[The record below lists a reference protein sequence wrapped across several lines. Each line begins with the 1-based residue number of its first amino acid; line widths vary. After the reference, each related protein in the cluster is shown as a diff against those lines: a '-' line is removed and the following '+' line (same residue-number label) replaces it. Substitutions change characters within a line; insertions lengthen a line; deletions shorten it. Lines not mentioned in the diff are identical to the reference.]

1 MKSII
6 GCAACA
12 VCANLFQKKMDYR
25 YKLETYKGQ
34 GTRYRCP
41 RCHRQE
47 RTFVRYIDTAT
58 NQHVHENVGKCNRE
72 DNCEYHY
79 TPKMFFEDNHIQHD
93 KHLPPIRKPK
103 PLTKAISYIAE
114 DVFFSSLKHYES
126 NNFVQWLRKL
136 FGADIANNLVEK
148 YGIGTSKHW
157 TGATVFWLIDID
169 LKIRTGEIIHFD
181 AETGRTIKEPQRR
194 KYWVHS
200 ALKQPDFNLQQC
212 FFGEHLLTISENSS
226 KPIAIV
232 EAAKTAIIASVYFPE
247 YIWLACLGKNGLN
260 PDKFNV
266 LKGRTVVLY
275 PDVNAFDYWDEKARE
290 FSHIA
295 SVEVSSVLEKIVTP
309 DERKS
314 GLDIADYLLRNA
326 SNESAE
332 QPAIKKFQLSN

>member
-1 MKSII
+1 
-6 GCAACA
+6 
-12 VCANLFQKKMDYR
+12 MDYR
-25 YKLETYKGQ
+25 YKLEPYRGQ

-41 RCHRQE
+41 RCQRQE
-47 RTFVRYIDTAT
+47 RTFVRYIDTET
-58 NQHVHENVGKCNRE
+58 NQHIHENVGKCNRE
-72 DNCEYHY
+72 DNCQYHY
-79 TPKMFFEDNHIQHD
+79 TPKMFFDDNHIQQD
-93 KHLPPIRKPK
+93 RLMPTIRKSKPLPK
-103 PLTKAISYIAE
+103 PISFIAE
-114 DVFFSSLKHYES
+114 DVFLSSQKQYES
-126 NNFVQWLRKL
+126 NNFVKWLRKL
-136 FGADIANNLVEK
+136 FGDDITNELVEK

-157 TGATVFWLIDID
+157 TGATVFWLIDIN
-169 LKIRTGEIIHFD
+169 LKIRSGEIIHFD

-200 ALKQPDFNLQQC
+200 ALKQSDVNLNC
-212 FFGEHLLTISENSS
+212 FFGEHLLTIQESNS

-232 EAAKTAIIASVYFPE
+232 EAAKTAIIASVFFPQ

-260 PDKFNV
+260 ADKFKV

-295 SVEVSSVLEKIVTP
+295 TVEVSSVLEKIATP

-332 QPAIKKFQLSN
+332 QPAIKNFQLSN

>member
-1 MKSII
+1 
-6 GCAACA
+6 
-12 VCANLFQKKMDYR
+12 
-25 YKLETYKGQ
+25 
-34 GTRYRCP
+34 
-41 RCHRQE
+41 
-47 RTFVRYIDTAT
+47 
-58 NQHVHENVGKCNRE
+58 
-72 DNCEYHY
+72 
-79 TPKMFFEDNHIQHD
+79 MFFDDNNIQHD
-93 KHLPPIRKPK
+93 RRMPTIRKPK
-103 PLTKAISYIAE
+103 PLPKPISFIAE
-114 DVFFSSLKHYES
+114 DVFISSQKQYES

-136 FGADIANNLVEK
+136 FGDEITNELVEK

-157 TGATVFWLIDID
+157 VGATVFWLIDIN

-181 AETGRTIKEPQRR
+181 AQTGKTIKEPQRR

-200 ALKQPDFNLQQC
+200 ALNQSDFNLQQC
-212 FFGEHLLTISENSS
+212 FFGEHLLTIQESHN

-232 EAAKTAIIASVYFPE
+232 EAAKTAIIASVFFPQ

-260 PDKFNV
+260 ADKFNV

-295 SVEVSSVLEKIVTP
+295 TVEVSSALEKIATS

-332 QPAIKKFQLSN
+332 QPAITNFQLSN